1 MKIDERELQR
11 LAERFCAAPLPASVC
26 ADMCATKSG
35 QEVRYG
41 TNLLTAEE
49 AREVLRYVLS
59 DPEPAP
65 LVETKPGTHK
75 AEELIFAAYSRCP
88 CGLGLAY
95 VKGEGGQGLWDCSGI
110 LMGTA
115 DARVKH
121 TDQLPFIF
129 YDVRSELQPSVQGAT
144 TRPKS

>member
-1 MKIDERELQR
+1 MKTEQELYR
-11 LAERFCAAPLPASVC
+11 LAERFCAAPLPESVC
-26 ADMCATKSG
+26 ADLCATKSG
-35 QEVRYG
+35 QSGRYG
-41 TNLLTAEE
+41 TSLLTIDE
-49 AREVLRYVLS
+49 AKEVLRFVLE
-59 DPEPAP
+59 EPAP
-65 LVETKPGTHK
+65 SPFVETKPGTHK

-95 VKGEGGQGLWDCSGI
+95 VKGEGGHGRWDCSGI

-129 YDVRSELQPSVQGAT
+129 YDVRSELQPSAQGAT